1 MSLVSLYIRN
11 NSFFHDAGLPNSQL
25 STGTSVLADRSFSEA
40 VCLWFLPF
48 HGCSVAATC
57 PDHHV
62 AVLLQ
67 DHVGAVIKV
76 EDRDAVKLRG

>member
-1 MSLVSLYIRN
+1 M
-11 NSFFHDAGLPNSQL
+11 
-25 STGTSVLADRSFSEA
+25 
-40 VCLWFLPF
+40 
-48 HGCSVAATC
+48 AAAC

-76 EDRDAVKLRG
+76 EDRDAVKLRGGAAGPGHRLWVDEMDLFFGEGA